1 MQQMHEEAMPNEAAV
16 VIIGGG
22 IFGCSIA
29 YHLAKKGAR
38 HVVLLEKNAMAS
50 GTTPMAAGL
59 VPQLRAT
66 EWLTQAITY
75 SIELYENFA
84 AETGCSSVFQ
94 QVGSMKVALTDER
107 VQDLEAQVALGKRLG
122 IDIEFLSSQQTE
134 RLVPTLCTQAIK
146 AMTFAPRDGFV
157 NPHLAAVGF
166 ATAAHRLGV
175 TIYTHT
181 PVHGVTPSAGGAHT
195 IHTARGEFHTA
206 VVVDAAGAW
215 TRWHGEDLGLRIPVM
230 PVRHQYFIT
239 APVPGVSSTQPV
251 VRFPDLNAYMRQE
264 NGGLLVG
271 GFEANPLSVNLR
283 TLPPT
288 FDIKDTPGDVTILQ
302 DFRARVQEYVPILG
316 EAFWVAERRGLP
328 TMTPDGDFLLGDVPG
343 IPGLYLATGC
353 CVTGISA
360 APILGKLLAELI
372 VDGQPSLDISPM
384 HIRRFS
390 TEYADPAV
398 LRQACEAAYAHYY
411 ALGWGKI

>member
-1 MQQMHEEAMPNEAAV
+1 MPNEAAV

-29 YHLAKKGAR
+29 YHLAKKGVR
-38 HVVLLEKNAMAS
+38 QVVLLEKNTIAS

-66 EWLTQAITY
+66 EWLTKAITY
-75 SIELYENFA
+75 SVELYENFT
-84 AETGCSSVFQ
+84 AETGCSPVFQ
-94 QVGSMKVALTDER
+94 QVGSMKVALTSER
-107 VQDLEAQVALGKRLG
+107 VQELEAQVALGKRLG
-122 IDIEFLSSQQTE
+122 IDIEFLSPQQAE
-134 RLVPTLCTQAIK
+134 RLVPTLRTSAMNAI
-146 AMTFAPRDGFV
+146 TFAPRDGFV
-157 NPHLAAVGF
+157 NPSLAAVGL
-166 ATAAHRLGV
+166 ATAAQRLGA

-181 PVHGVTPSAGGAHT
+181 PVHGVTLGAGGEHT
-195 IHTARGEFHTA
+195 IHTARGEFRTA

-215 TRWHGEDLGLRIPVM
+215 ARGLGEALGIHIPVV

-264 NGGLLVG
+264 NGGLLIG
-271 GFEANPLSVNLR
+271 GFETNPLGVNLQ
-283 TLPPT
+283 T
-288 FDIKDTPGDVTILQ
+288 FSPAFEIKDTPGDIAVLQ
-302 DFRARVQEYVPILG
+302 HFQAQVQKYVPILG

-343 IPGLYLATGC
+343 IPGFYLATGC

-372 VDGQPSLDISPM
+372 VDGQPSLDISPL
-384 HIRRFS
+384 HTSRFGKAY
-390 TEYADPAV
+390 EDPVV
-398 LRQACEAAYAHYY
+398 LHQACEATYAHYY

>member
-1 MQQMHEEAMPNEAAV
+1 MPDEAAV

-38 HVVLLEKNAMAS
+38 HVVLLEKNAIAS

-66 EWLTQAITY
+66 EWLTTAMTY
-75 SIELYENFA
+75 SVELYENFA
-84 AETGCSSVFQ
+84 VETGCSPVFQ
-94 QVGSMKVALTDER
+94 QVGSLKVALTDER
-107 VQDLEAQVALGKRLG
+107 VQELEGQVALGKRLG
-122 IDIEFLSSQQTE
+122 IDIAFLSPHQAE
-134 RLVPTLCTQAIK
+134 RLVPTLRVQELKAI
-146 AMTFAPRDGFV
+146 TFAPRDGFV
-157 NPHLAAVGF
+157 TPHLAAVGF
-166 ATAAHRLGV
+166 ATAAQRLGV

-181 PVHGVTPSAGGAHT
+181 PVQRVTLGVGGEHT
-195 IHTARGEFHTA
+195 VHTGRGEFRTA

-215 TRWHGEDLGLRIPVM
+215 TRWHGEALGLHIPVM
-230 PVRHQYFIT
+230 PIRHQYFIT
-239 APVPGVSSTQPV
+239 APWPGVRNTQPV

-271 GFEANPLSVNLR
+271 GFETNPLSVNLGA
-283 TLPPT
+283 LPPT
-288 FDIKDTPGDVTILQ
+288 FEIKDTPADITVLQ
-302 DFRARVQEYVPILG
+302 HFRACLQQYVPILG

-343 IPGLYLATGC
+343 IPGLYLASGC

-372 VDGQPSLDISPM
+372 VDGQPSLDISAM
-384 HIRRFS
+384 HINRFG
-390 TEYADPAV
+390 TAYEDVAV

>member
-1 MQQMHEEAMPNEAAV
+1 
-16 VIIGGG
+16 
-22 IFGCSIA
+22 
-29 YHLAKKGAR
+29 
-38 HVVLLEKNAMAS
+38 MAS

-66 EWLTQAITY
+66 EWLTKAITY

-84 AETGCSSVFQ
+84 VETGCPSVFQ

-107 VQDLEAQVALGKRLG
+107 VQELEAQVALGKRLG
-122 IDIEFLSSQQTE
+122 IDIEFLLPHQAE
-134 RLVPTLCTQAIK
+134 RLVPTLRAQAIN
-146 AMTFAPRDGFV
+146 AITFAPRDGFV
-157 NPHLAAVGF
+157 NPHLAAVGL
-166 ATAAHRLGV
+166 ATAAQRLGV
-175 TIYTHT
+175 TMYTHT
-181 PVHGVTPSAGGAHT
+181 PVHGVTLGARGEHT
-195 IHTARGEFHTA
+195 IHTARGEFRTA

-215 TRWHGEDLGLRIPVM
+215 TRWLGEDLGLHIPVM

-239 APVPGVSSTQPV
+239 APVPGVSSIQPV

-271 GFEANPLSVNLR
+271 GFETNPLSVNLR
-283 TLPPT
+283 ALSPA
-288 FDIKDTPGDVTILQ
+288 FEIKDTPGDIAVLQ
-302 DFRARVQEYVPILG
+302 HFQAQVQKYVPILG
-316 EAFWVAERRGLP
+316 ETFWVAERRGLP

-343 IPGLYLATGC
+343 IPGFYLATGC

-384 HIRRFS
+384 HISRFGKAY
-390 TEYADPAV
+390 EDPVV

>member
-1 MQQMHEEAMPNEAAV
+1 MPNEAAV

-38 HVVLLEKNAMAS
+38 HVVLLEKNAIAS

-66 EWLTQAITY
+66 EWLTKAITY
-75 SIELYENFA
+75 SVELYENFA
-84 AETGCSSVFQ
+84 VETGCSSVFQ

-107 VQDLEAQVALGKRLG
+107 VQELEAQVALGKHLG
-122 IDIEFLSSQQTE
+122 IDIEFLSPQQAE
-134 RLVPTLCTQAIK
+134 RLVPTLRAQAIS
-146 AMTFAPRDGFV
+146 AITFAPRDGFV

-166 ATAAHRLGV
+166 ATAAQRLGV

-181 PVHGVTPSAGGAHT
+181 PVHGMTLGAGGEHAIQT
-195 IHTARGEFHTA
+195 GRGEFRTA

-215 TRWHGEDLGLRIPVM
+215 TRWHGEDLGLRIPAM

-271 GFEANPLSVNLR
+271 GFETNPLSVNLR
-283 TLPPT
+283 SLSPT
-288 FDIKDTPGDVTILQ
+288 FEIKDTPGDIAVLQ
-302 DFRARVQEYVPILG
+302 HFRARLQEYVPILG

-343 IPGLYLATGC
+343 IPGFYLATGC

-372 VDGQPSLDISPM
+372 VDGQPSLDISPL
-384 HIRRFS
+384 HISRFG
-390 TEYADPAV
+390 TAYEDLAV
-398 LRQACEAAYAHYY
+398 LRQACEATYAHYY